1 MKSSGKRGKYRTL
14 RSKFLFVSI
23 VPTAL
28 MLGALSLF
36 GVLIT
41 YKMSAFSYSKAMEGQ
56 LSGRT
61 AACDNEFERMR
72 DEIVDFPRRS
82 KEVNE
87 LFCSDAKEEEK
98 GSILS
103 AKLKEMESSSA
114 YLDKSFFIRS
124 ADKMMY
130 SSDEIKEADDS
141 VLNSIPDLFVK
152 KEQYFIYD
160 TSVTESESPLITYI
174 YPVLNEKEEFTGC
187 FVSKISG
194 DHVKTILANASPARK
209 QFWILYIT
217 DGSIIY
223 SSNYDYSGKIQNDL
237 KSYYDNE
244 EKLADAIDKEGLFSV
259 SDKVECLPGLYVAYF
274 VSKSEFLDGYTVT
287 IALLFTIAVLST
299 IIIGLYISIFS
310 KRIVSEVEDI
320 RKGLKNIAK
329 RHYSER
335 LNVHSNDEI
344 GSLTTEINNVISALK
359 YQAEHDSKT
368 DFYNSE
374 SFAHKVRETISNDPN
389 TSYALIRTDID
400 NFSFINDI
408 FDWSVGNEILQK
420 VANILR
426 SLYDENTIFGYL
438 GNDIFVLCV
447 PYQEEDELLGKIIK
461 TSENIK
467 KCEERVQLS
476 VHFGV
481 YRGVKADSDIIVL
494 CDYAGIALKSIKGNV
509 LECYAVYD
517 EKYEAKHQMQKFV
530 ESQKLSALENKDFYI
545 MLQPKCDIMTGET
558 VGAEALVRWRDH
570 DTGNIISPG
579 AFIPIFEKSG
589 FIITLDRYV
598 WEETCRTI
606 SKWRKCGCK
615 NVPVSVNVSRMHIY
629 SDEFVDYI
637 TELVRKYDIPPS
649 MLQLELTESAL
660 LEDSEKI
667 LLPVMQELK
676 NRGFT
681 ILMDDFASGYSS
693 LIALQ
698 NLPFDIIKIDKGLI
712 DNINLEYNQK
722 FLSGVVSFLRD
733 IGKEIVVEGVEFD
746 WQKDILKETSCRIV
760 QGFCFARP
768 LMVKDFEI
776 RAFGKEIEL
785 KKNSDVENVKSDDI
799 YSEDQFEDNAPAE
812 IKLAIETECDSKEA
826 SEKETSEKD
835 KQIT

>member
-14 RSKFLFVSI
+14 RSKFLLVSI

-28 MLGALSLF
+28 MLGLLSLF

-41 YKMSAFSYSKAMEGQ
+41 YKMSAISYSKSMEGQ

-61 AACDNEFERMR
+61 AACNVEFNRMNEQ
-72 DEIVDFPRRS
+72 IVGFSRRS
-82 KEVNE
+82 DAVNG
-87 LFCSDAKEEEK
+87 LLHSNAPQEEK
-98 GSILS
+98 DNTIS
-103 AKLKEMESSSA
+103 AMLKEMESCSSFIT
-114 YLDKSFFIRS
+114 KSFFVES
-124 ADKMMY
+124 DDKMLY
-130 SSDEIKEADDS
+130 SSTEKKAADDS
-141 VLNSIPDLFVK
+141 FLKADPDLFVK
-152 KEQYFIYD
+152 KEPHFLYEVPAGECNAP
-160 TSVTESESPLITYI
+160 SVTYI

-187 FVSKISG
+187 FVSKVNG
-194 DHVKTILANASPARK
+194 EQLKTILLNASPAQK
-209 QFWILYIT
+209 QFWIMFDD
-217 DGSIIY
+217 DGDIIY
-223 SSNYDYSGKIQNDL
+223 SSNYQFSDPVKDAL
-237 KSYYDNE
+237 KKYYNNE
-244 EKLADAIDKEGLFSV
+244 EKFTDHNNKVGMVSV
-259 SDKVECLPGLYVAYF
+259 SKQVDCLPGLYVAYF
-274 VSKSEFLDGYTVT
+274 IYKSEFLDGYTVS
-287 IALLFTIAVLST
+287 IALLFTIATLST

-310 KRIVSEVEDI
+310 KRIVREVEDI

-335 LNVHSNDEI
+335 LNVNSNDEI
-344 GSLTTEINNVISALK
+344 GSLTTEINNVISTLK
-359 YQAEHDSKT
+359 YQAEHDPKT

-374 SFAHKVRETISNDPN
+374 SFARKVKETISNAPD
-389 TSYALIRTDID
+389 TSYALIRSDID

-408 FDWSVGNEILQK
+408 FDWSVGNDILMK

-426 SLYDENTIFGYL
+426 SLYGEDTIFGYL

-447 PYQEEDELLGKIIK
+447 PYQEEDELFGKIIK

-517 EKYEAKHQMQKFV
+517 DKYEAKHKMQKFV
-530 ESQKLSALENKDFYI
+530 ESQKLAALENRDFYI

-558 VGAEALVRWRDH
+558 IGAEALVRWRDH
-570 DTGNIISPG
+570 ETGNIISPG

-629 SDEFVDYI
+629 SDEFVDFI
-637 TELVRKYDIPPS
+637 AELVRKYNIPPE

-712 DNINLEYNQK
+712 DNINKEYNQK
-722 FLSGVVSFLRD
+722 FLAGVVSFLRD
-733 IGKEIVVEGVEFD
+733 IGKEIVVEGVEYD
-746 WQKDILKETSCRIV
+746 WQKEILKETTCRIV
-760 QGFCFARP
+760 QGYCFAKP

-776 RAFGKEIEL
+776 RAFGKEIEI
-785 KKNSDVENVKSDDI
+785 KKNSDIENVKSEDI
-799 YSEDQFEDNAPAE
+799 YSEDQFEDNTPAE
-812 IKLAIETECDSKEA
+812 IKLAIETEYSSKE
-826 SEKETSEKD
+826 TDDKD
-835 KQIT
+835 KKTT

>member
-1 MKSSGKRGKYRTL
+1 MKSNGKRGKYRTI
-14 RSKFLFVSI
+14 RSRFLLVSI

-28 MLGALSLF
+28 MLGLLSLF

-41 YKMSAFSYSKAMEGQ
+41 YKMSAFSYSKSMEGQ

-61 AACDNEFERMR
+61 AACTIEFSRMR
-72 DEIVDFPRRS
+72 DEIVGFPRRS
-82 KEVNE
+82 NE
-87 LFCSDAKEEEK
+87 INGLFQSDSSQEEK
-98 GSILS
+98 DSVIS
-103 AKLKEMESSSA
+103 AKLREMENSSTFISQ
-114 YLDKSFFIRS
+114 SFFIGFD
-124 ADKMMY
+124 DKIIY
-130 SSDEIKEADDS
+130 SSSEKIEADDS
-141 VLNSIPDLFVK
+141 CLKQDKDLFVK
-152 KEQYFIYD
+152 KEPYFIYEVPNGEN
-160 TSVTESESPLITYI
+160 SAPIITYI
-174 YPVLNEKEEFTGC
+174 YPVLNEKEEFVGC
-187 FVSKISG
+187 FVSKING
-194 DHVKTILANASPARK
+194 EQLKTILSNASPAKK
-209 QFWILYIT
+209 QFWVMYI
-217 DGSIIY
+217 DGGDIIY
-223 SSNYDYSGKIQNDL
+223 SSNYEYSGKVA
-237 KSYYDNE
+237 KSFKEYYGNE
-244 EKLADAIDKEGLFSV
+244 KAISDAINKVGLFSV
-259 SDKVECLPGLYVAYF
+259 SKNVDSIPGLYVAYYIN
-274 VSKSEFLDGYTVT
+274 KGEFLDGYTVT
-287 IALLFTIAVLST
+287 IALLFTIALLST

-310 KRIVSEVEDI
+310 KRIGSEVEDI

-344 GSLTTEINNVISALK
+344 GGLTTEINNVISTLK
-359 YQAEHDSKT
+359 YQAEHDPKT

-374 SFAHKVRETISNDPN
+374 SFARKVKETISNTPN
-389 TSYALIRTDID
+389 TSYALIRSDID

-447 PYQEEDELLGKIIK
+447 PYQEEDELLGRIIK
-461 TSENIK
+461 TADNIK
-467 KCEERVQLS
+467 RCEDRVQLS

-481 YRGVKADSDIIVL
+481 YKGVKADSDIIVL

-517 EKYEAKHQMQKFV
+517 DKYEAKHQMQKFV
-530 ESQKLSALENKDFYI
+530 ESQKLSALENRDFYI

-558 VGAEALVRWRDH
+558 IGAEALVRWRDH
-570 DTGNIISPG
+570 ETGNIISPG

-629 SDEFVDYI
+629 SDEFVDYVS
-637 TELVRKYDIPPS
+637 ELVKKYDIPPE

-667 LLPVMQELK
+667 LLPLMQELK

-712 DNINLEYNQK
+712 DNINQAYNQK

-733 IGKEIVVEGVEFD
+733 IGKEIVVEGVEHD
-746 WQKDILKETSCRIV
+746 WQKEILKATTCRIV
-760 QGFCFARP
+760 QGFCFAKP
-768 LMVKDFEI
+768 LMVKDFEV

-785 KKNSDVENVKSDDI
+785 KKNTDIEKVESEDI
-799 YSEDQFEDNAPAE
+799 YSEDQFDDNTPAE
-812 IKLAIETECDSKEA
+812 IKLAIETEYDS
-826 SEKETSEKD
+826 KETSEISEKE
-835 KQIT
+835 KKTS